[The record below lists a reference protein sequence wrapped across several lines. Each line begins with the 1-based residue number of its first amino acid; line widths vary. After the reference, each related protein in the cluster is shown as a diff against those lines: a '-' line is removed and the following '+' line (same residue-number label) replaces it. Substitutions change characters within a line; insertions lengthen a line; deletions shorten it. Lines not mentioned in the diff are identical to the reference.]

1 MAAAV
6 SNSSPTLTPVRGN
19 GAAAEVGL
27 VEPVLD
33 GVVAVAVIEPVLDG
47 VVAVAVVDPVLDKPS
62 VGRAT
67 GGIGVKSDAAATAV
81 AAPAI
86 TVASRPATSRI
97 GVSRRNMARATL

>member
-33 GVVAVAVIEPVLDG
+33 GVVAVAV
-47 VVAVAVVDPVLDKPS
+47 VDPGLDELS

-86 TVASRPATSRI
+86 AVASRPATSRV
-97 GVSRRNMARATL
+97 GVSRRRNMARATL